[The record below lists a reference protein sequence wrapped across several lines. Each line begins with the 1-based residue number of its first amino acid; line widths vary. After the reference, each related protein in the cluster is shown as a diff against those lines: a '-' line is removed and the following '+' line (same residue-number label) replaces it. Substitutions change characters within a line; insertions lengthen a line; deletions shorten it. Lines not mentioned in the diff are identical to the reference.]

1 MIRHCDSIKI
11 ANIAQMVNVIAPIIV
26 EKDTSWKQTIFYPF
40 AFYRKYCGEILLE
53 SKNDPVDTVLTQKG
67 NKRTLFCVNIH
78 EDCRTLQ
85 IPFANYKVIT
95 LRGETLMGTNSAD
108 HDIVS
113 VNEASGSEAIW
124 RTEPYGISIFLEI

>member
-1 MIRHCDSIKI
+1 
-11 ANIAQMVNVIAPIIV
+11 MVNVIAPIIV

-53 SKNDPVDTVLTQKG
+53 SRNDPVDTVLTQKES
-67 NKRTLFCVNIH
+67 KRTLFCVNIH
-78 EDCRTLQ
+78 EGYRTLQ

-95 LRGETLMGTNSAD
+95 LNGETLMGTNSAD

-113 VNEASGSEAIW
+113 VHEEIRNEASCKVA
-124 RTEPYGISIFLEI
+124 PYGISIFLEA